1 MSRAPLNANQSRVEG
16 APRAR
21 AKRSEGRLLARVV
34 VAVLAVLVAA
44 TFYLFVLVPSDDVEH
59 ADAIVVLSGDRK
71 RLSTGLRLFRDKVAP
86 VLVISRDGRG
96 WTQADALCAGPNVEC
111 FQADPYSTEGEAR
124 ATERLARRQG
134 WSRIVVVTSRYHLR
148 RAHMLFE
155 RCTDLHPEMVA
166 ARTTPFDY
174 LVDIPWEWGK
184 LLYQVTIDRSC

>member
-1 MSRAPLNANQSRVEG
+1 VLF
-16 APRAR
+16 
-21 AKRSEGRLLARVV
+21 
-34 VAVLAVLVAA
+34 AVTL
-44 TFYLFVLVPSDDVEH
+44 YLFVLVPSDHVEH

-96 WTQADALCAGPNVEC
+96 WTEADALCARPNVAC

-155 RCTDLHPEMVA
+155 RCTDLRPEMVA
-166 ARTTPFDY
+166 ARTTPLDY
-174 LVDIPWEWGK
+174 LVDVPWEWGK